1 MGHDDDARRVLLEK
15 ERLQR
20 RARRQRVRS
29 WPWRRALEVK
39 DALLY
44 VTVGF
49 GRVPLLAFVWLF
61 AIWVGGVGIYGAV
74 AANDALRP
82 NIPIVL
88 RSPEWVL
95 CGVEAPTRLF
105 VPSLGTERTGLAA
118 PGRSQLACYRA
129 QPEAATFPPFNMWMY
144 SLDVLL
150 PAMQIGHQTYGAP
163 NVRQPWG
170 YAGRIFL
177 DVQVIM
183 GWALSLLAVAGF
195 SGIVKTRRPGRGR
208 SRRCRP
214 ARPVTSAGFDAE
226 RADVDELLVAGRP
239 VTPHPDREGRRQAA
253 EDGQRMMPG
262 VGGVGHAL
270 AARGEERPRLGEVGS
285 AVGAVGG
292 HEHQKPHRT
301 QRHEALRA
309 PTVAF
314 HLHRRQRQRGRR
326 LDARERQ
333 AGVGVRAPIGEGVF
347 EIGPPGLG
355 RRGQDLAE
363 GGERLGLEGFQRDRA
378 QRRLP
383 TKAANRR

>member
-1 MGHDDDARRVLLEK
+1 MAPGSRAPSISKAVASAAISASSTASSTPRRCCAFEGSVNLSGARVDAVVDDPAHWPEPGGLLLNHFSYAAILGGPADAEVRLRWLALQDPARWGEDFWPQPYEQLSTVLADMGHDDDARRVLLEK

-29 WPWRRALEVK
+29 WSWRRALEVK

-61 AIWVGGVGIYGAV
+61 AIWLTGVGIYGAV

-82 NIPIVL
+82 NIPVVL

-95 CGVEAPTRLF
+95 CGVEASTRIF

-118 PGRSQLACYRA
+118 PGQSQLACYRT

-170 YAGRIFL
+170 YVGRIFL
-177 DVQVIM
+177 YVQVIM

-195 SGIVKTRRPGRGR
+195 SGIVKTR
-208 SRRCRP
+208 
-214 ARPVTSAGFDAE
+214 
-226 RADVDELLVAGRP
+226 
-239 VTPHPDREGRRQAA
+239 
-253 EDGQRMMPG
+253 
-262 VGGVGHAL
+262 
-270 AARGEERPRLGEVGS
+270 
-285 AVGAVGG
+285 
-292 HEHQKPHRT
+292 
-301 QRHEALRA
+301 
-309 PTVAF
+309 
-314 HLHRRQRQRGRR
+314 
-326 LDARERQ
+326 
-333 AGVGVRAPIGEGVF
+333 
-347 EIGPPGLG
+347 
-355 RRGQDLAE
+355 
-363 GGERLGLEGFQRDRA
+363 
-378 QRRLP
+378 
-383 TKAANRR
+383 